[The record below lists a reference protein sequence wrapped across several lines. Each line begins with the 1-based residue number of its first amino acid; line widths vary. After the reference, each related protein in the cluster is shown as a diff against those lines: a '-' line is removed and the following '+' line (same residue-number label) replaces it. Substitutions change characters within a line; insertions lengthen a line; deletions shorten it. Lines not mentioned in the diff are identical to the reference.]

1 MRVALVVAGPWP
13 ALRGSQVLVGH
24 LALGLRARGHVVDVI
39 TYGRRLGRR
48 PGLGPSRPFLDAW
61 LALRLAWHV
70 RRHRVEV
77 MHAHNYE
84 AALAALAVRSLSG
97 CPLVYHGHCAMAEE
111 LPTYVTTPAARRLLA
126 RVGAWLDSSVPRR
139 AEFCIAVTDELGR
152 HLEQG
157 GVGPA
162 ALACIPPAGV
172 PGEIRE
178 GSPAAPGAVPR
189 LGRDGDGARPGR
201 AGDPLVCY
209 AGNLDGYQNL
219 EFLLGSFAL
228 VRDEMPAARL
238 QLVTHADAQAHAARL
253 AARGLGAGVEIVVAR
268 SYDEVRERLAS
279 AAVAVSPRAE
289 RSGFP
294 MKLLNYMAA
303 GKPIV
308 ACEGSAKVLRQGET
322 AMVVPNGDEAA
333 FADAVLNLLEN
344 PAERQRIGAGARMA
358 VRDLCCWDTMVDRIE
373 GIYMGV
379 LARRRAERRRPS
391 VASAGLLK

>member
-24 LALGLRARGHVVDVI
+24 LALGLRERGHVVDVI

-162 ALACIPPAGV
+162 ALACIPPAGL
-172 PGEIRE
+172 PGEIRK

-189 LGRDGDGARPGR
+189 VGRDGDGARPGR

-303 GKPIV
+303 GKAIV
-308 ACEGSAKVLRQGET
+308 ACAGSAKGLHEGET
-322 AMVVPNGDEAA
+322 ARVVPDGDAGA
-333 FADAVLNLLEN
+333 FAAAVVALLRDPGERTRLGRAAHAAVDAPGAWEHVL
-344 PAERQRIGAGARMA
+344 
-358 VRDLCCWDTMVDRIE
+358 DRIE
-373 GIYMGV
+373 SIYRHV
-379 LARRRAERRRPS
+379 AAPRPAPARVPVTER
-391 VASAGLLK
+391 SA